1 MKGLV
6 AKLIWKG
13 LVKLSS
19 NNTIDKGAKWLMS
32 KSARMSLKGNNK
44 KLYDFYFKQSEQA
57 GKVLKNNK
65 PSSEAYKAASRTEEV
80 ALTKIENLFKDAMKG
95 N

>member
-1 MKGLV
+1 MRGLV
-6 AKLIWKG
+6 AKLIYKG
-13 LVKLSS
+13 
-19 NNTIDKGAKWLMS
+19 IDKGAKWLMS

-57 GKVLKNNK
+57 GKILKNNK